1 MHCPSAVTQNE
12 RKYVPIQT
20 ISPVALASSD
30 VQKKLELNSGI
41 VVLTSSPY
49 VQKMKEIAARKKGRM
64 KERTGVEKVWNMNV
78 QKVTVM
84 LRRHCSKEAI
94 QGQSRQPF
102 FVV

>member
-1 MHCPSAVTQNE
+1 MHCPSVITQNE
-12 RKYVPIQT
+12 TKYVPIQT

-30 VQKKLELNSGI
+30 VQKRKIELNSGT

-49 VQKMKEIAARKKGRM
+49 VQKMKGIAARKKGRM
-64 KERTGVEKVWNMNV
+64 KERTGVEKVWNTNA

-94 QGQSRQPF
+94 
-102 FVV
+102 

>member
-1 MHCPSAVTQNE
+1 
-12 RKYVPIQT
+12 VPIQT
-20 ISPVALASSD
+20 VSPVALASSG
-30 VQKKLELNSGI
+30 VQKRKIELNSGI
-41 VVLTSSPY
+41 VLTSSPY

-64 KERTGVEKVWNMNV
+64 KERTGVEKVWNTNV

-94 QGQSRQPF
+94 HGQRRQPL